1 MAAIFYQIFIFNQRI
16 ALQKL
21 CNKKKKKIADTSFKN
36 CPTKKIFKL
45 GIMKIKNVTI
55 PRLIC
60 YFSITKIS
68 FRMCRSM
75 VIEGVQ
81 SDGVR
86 RVQAI
91 FMKVIFKHEFTIVDF
106 PCQGFQK
113 YLIAYT
119 HVLSVFNNTLV
130 EGNFLTSN
138 VVVIYVFLK
147 LEKTKDFFPK
157 RSQQVLVKKIILTLP

>member
-1 MAAIFYQIFIFNQRI
+1 
-16 ALQKL
+16 
-21 CNKKKKKIADTSFKN
+21 
-36 CPTKKIFKL
+36 
-45 GIMKIKNVTI
+45 
-55 PRLIC
+55 
-60 YFSITKIS
+60 
-68 FRMCRSM
+68 MCRSM
-75 VIEGVQ
+75 VIEGVL